1 MKAVLGLQT
10 CPPLPGDPEPGTLGT
25 VLWHCWLRM
34 LLVPLLCRRL
44 RWEKQKVCKEI
55 PSFNPAGRS
64 RGEEWNQL
72 GHEPWDPLHH
82 GLGIPQDFLHAAG
95 FPLFFPAAFCI
106 FFFALPPEQLLPLWS
121 LFTSVFPALAAAPT
135 GNCVLSFPFCPGVR
149 LGLCLG
155 LFPGEV
161 SGKPQRIFVLEGGGG
176 CSASQ
181 MPGISPQNTAGKGTE
196 SSLRMPAWQQQWVLV
211 WNLAPKQTQQH
222 LGHGLSWS

>member
-1 MKAVLGLQT
+1 M
-10 CPPLPGDPEPGTLGT
+10 E
-25 VLWHCWLRM
+25 
-34 LLVPLLCRRL
+34 
-44 RWEKQKVCKEI
+44 
-55 PSFNPAGRS
+55 PAGPRAMGS
-64 RGEEWNQL
+64 PPPRAGNSS
-72 GHEPWDPLHH
+72 
-82 GLGIPQDFLHAAG
+82 G
-95 FPLFFPAAFCI
+95 FPARCWISSLLSCCLL
-106 FFFALPPEQLLPLWS
+106 FFFALPLEQLLPLWS

-211 WNLAPKQTQQH
+211 WDLAPKQTQQH